1 MFMATPSFKLSR
13 VAIVGHSFVNDLE
26 RFIRDYRHNSSSSK
40 PIVSGNLGLQGCEVV
55 FIGASG
61 GRVCNHGTVSFLAR
75 RLSQYRRFDVVILM
89 LGDNDVAHCGDDL
102 EMLSSRLEAVA
113 SMLRAR
119 ARAEFV

>member
-1 MFMATPSFKLSR
+1 MATPSFKLSR

-61 GRVCNHGTVSFLAR
+61 GRVCNHGTVSFFGEEVKSVSSVR
-75 RLSQYRRFDVVILM
+75 RRDSDAWRQR
-89 LGDNDVAHCGDDL
+89 CG
-102 EMLSSRLEAVA
+102 A
-113 SMLRAR
+113 LR
-119 ARAEFV
+119 